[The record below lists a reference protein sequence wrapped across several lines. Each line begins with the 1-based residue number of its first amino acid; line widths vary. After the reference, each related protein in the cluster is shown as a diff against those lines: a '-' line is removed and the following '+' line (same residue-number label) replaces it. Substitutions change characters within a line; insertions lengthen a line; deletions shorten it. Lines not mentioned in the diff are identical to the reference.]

1 MNKKLLYYYFSRGY
15 FNRLKMSINQKR
27 NYIFNFDIEKYDF
40 IFDDYKNK
48 IIKKMLDMSEL
59 KRRLLK
65 KNLKKKIFK
74 K

>member
-48 IIKKMLDMSEL
+48 IIKKNV
-59 KRRLLK
+59 RYV
-65 KNLKKKIFK
+65 
-74 K
+74 